1 MTFLAI
7 LQDIYRR
14 TNKPTT
20 PDTETS
26 TRIKAF
32 VNDRHKWLL
41 SKPGIDAFRNATGT
55 FASVE
60 GEPRVALPNALTRLD
75 SVFQTDPNNWR
86 LREKSLDWLRTVNP
100 QQNSGT
106 PIYYVPKGYEYVAKQ
121 PSAAASI
128 WIKST
133 SASDVGTAYLQGVR
147 TGGNPSSPQSVTM
160 TGVTAV
166 QIGSLSDLEQ
176 IDKVWVST
184 NAVGTI
190 TVHEGSGSG
199 TELAS
204 IPVGQVRP
212 YYFVVLLWP
221 TPAAVQTY
229 SFDYERK
236 LLDMVQDTDEPFLPD
251 DFHDLLSIG
260 GRMDEYEKMDDSRYA
275 TAKSQWVERYKDL
288 QYYIHGRASER
299 LIPRSTSGRIGWSDL
314 GGYFPA
320 DGYLE

>member
-1 MTFLAI
+1 MTFLEI
-7 LQDIYRR
+7 LQDVYRR

-20 PDTETS
+20 PEAETI

-41 SKPGIDAFRNATGT
+41 SKPGIDQFRHATGT
-55 FASVE
+55 FDSVAD
-60 GEPRVALPNALTRLD
+60 EPRVALPQALTRID
-75 SVFQTDPNNWR
+75 SLYQTDPNNWR
-86 LREKSLDWLRTVNP
+86 LGEKSLDWLRTVNP

-106 PIYYVPKGYEYVAKQ
+106 PIYYVPKGYEYVAAQ
-121 PSAAASI
+121 PADASQI
-128 WIKST
+128 WVKSD
-133 SASDVGTAYLQGVR
+133 SASDTGTAYIQGVR
-147 TGGNPSSPQSVTM
+147 TGGIQGASSVTM

-166 QIGSLSDLEQ
+166 QLGSFSDWEQ
-176 IDKVWVST
+176 IDKFFIST
-184 NAVGTI
+184 TAVGSI
-190 TVHEGSGSG
+190 TLHEDSGSG
-199 TELAS
+199 DELAQIS
-204 IPVGQVRP
+204 IGNVRP
-212 YYFVVLLWP
+212 YYFIILLWP
-221 TPAAVQTY
+221 TPAEAQTY

-236 LLDMVQDTDEPFLPD
+236 LTPMVQDTDEPFLPD

-260 GRMDEYEKMDDSRYA
+260 ARMDEYEKMDDSRYSA
-275 TAKSQWVERYKDL
+275 AKAQWVERYKDL